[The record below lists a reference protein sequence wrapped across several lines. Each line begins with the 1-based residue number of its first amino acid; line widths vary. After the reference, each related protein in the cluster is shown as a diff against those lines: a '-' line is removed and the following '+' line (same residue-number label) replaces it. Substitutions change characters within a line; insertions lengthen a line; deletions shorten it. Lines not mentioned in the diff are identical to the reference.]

1 MPASRSTSRS
11 ASKPSGRAA
20 TRVSGERSRER
31 ILDAAERLLAERGY
45 AAAGIAA
52 ISESSGLPASS
63 IYWFFE
69 SKQDLTAAVVE
80 RSADRWI
87 TELKASAEAE
97 ASVPLSGLMQR
108 AFAQSGGKLP
118 GFLRLATLLSLELE
132 DPAILERLRALRGR
146 GHALIE
152 TALENALADR
162 GARDARRLAR
172 TLAPLAAA
180 FVEGALV
187 SEEVDPGRID
197 VERLSEDLEVALR
210 AVAAHRLTGG
220 RR

>member
-1 MPASRSTSRS
+1 MPTPRSSRRF
-11 ASKPSGRAA
+11 SGRAA

-52 ISESSGLPASS
+52 ISEVSGLPASS

-80 RSADRWI
+80 RSADRWM
-87 TELKASAEAE
+87 TELTRSGEDGG
-97 ASVPLSGLMQR
+97 SPDPLGSLLER
-108 AFAQSGGKLP
+108 AFAQSGGALP
-118 GFLRLATLLSLELE
+118 DFLRLAILLSLELE
-132 DPAILERLRALRGR
+132 DPAILERLRALRAR
-146 GHALIE
+146 GVALIE
-152 TALENALADR
+152 AALAELLEVQ
-162 GARDARRLAR
+162 GAPAARRLAR
-172 TLAPLAAA
+172 RLAPLAAA

-187 SEEVDPGRID
+187 SNELDPGRI
-197 VERLSEDLEVALR
+197 EMPRLTEDIEVAVR
-210 AVAAHRLTGG
+210 AVAAHRLEGG

>member
-1 MPASRSTSRS
+1 MPTARSSRRS
-11 ASKPSGRAA
+11 SGRAA

-52 ISESSGLPASS
+52 ISEASGLPASS

-80 RSADRWI
+80 RSADRWM
-87 TELKASAEAE
+87 TELTR
-97 ASVPLSGLMQR
+97 SGEDGGSPDLLGSLLER
-108 AFAQSGGKLP
+108 AFAQSGGALP
-118 GFLRLATLLSLELE
+118 DFLRLAILLSLELE
-132 DPAILERLRALRGR
+132 DPAILERLRALRAR
-146 GHALIE
+146 GVALIE
-152 TALENALADR
+152 TALAELLEEQ
-162 GARDARRLAR
+162 GAPAARRLAR
-172 TLAPLAAA
+172 RLAPLASA

-187 SEEVDPGRID
+187 SNELDPGRI
-197 VERLSEDLEVALR
+197 EMPRLTEDIEVAVR
-210 AVAAHRLTGG
+210 AVAAHRLEGG

>member
-1 MPASRSTSRS
+1 MPTTRSSRRS
-11 ASKPSGRAA
+11 SGRAA

-52 ISESSGLPASS
+52 ISEASGLPASS

-80 RSADRWI
+80 RSADRWM
-87 TELKASAEAE
+87 TELTTSAEDG
-97 ASVPLSGLMQR
+97 SPDPLGSLLER
-108 AFAQSGGKLP
+108 AFAQSGGALP
-118 GFLRLATLLSLELE
+118 DFLRLAILLSLELE
-132 DPAILERLRALRGR
+132 DPAILKRLRALRAR
-146 GHALIE
+146 GVALIE
-152 TALENALADR
+152 TALAELLEVLEEQ
-162 GARDARRLAR
+162 GAPAARRLAR
-172 TLAPLAAA
+172 RLAPLASA

-187 SEEVDPGRID
+187 SNELDPGRI
-197 VERLSEDLEVALR
+197 EMPRLTEDIEVAVR
-210 AVAAHRLTGG
+210 AVAAHRLEGG

>member
-1 MPASRSTSRS
+1 MPTPRSSRGS
-11 ASKPSGRAA
+11 SGRAA

-80 RSADRWI
+80 RSADRWM
-87 TELKASAEAE
+87 TELTASAEGG
-97 ASVPLSGLMQR
+97 SPDPLGSLLER
-108 AFAQSGGKLP
+108 AFAQSGGALP
-118 GFLRLATLLSLELE
+118 DFLRLAILLSLELK
-132 DPAILERLRALRGR
+132 DPAILERLRALRAR
-146 GHALIE
+146 GMALIE
-152 TALENALADR
+152 TALAELLAEQ
-162 GARDARRLAR
+162 GAPDARSLARRLA
-172 TLAPLAAA
+172 PLASA

-187 SEEVDPGRID
+187 SNELDPGRI
-197 VERLSEDLEVALR
+197 EMPRLTEDIEVAVR
-210 AVAAHRLTGG
+210 AVAAHRLEG
-220 RR
+220 RRS

>member
-1 MPASRSTSRS
+1 MPTPRSSRRF
-11 ASKPSGRAA
+11 SGRAA

-52 ISESSGLPASS
+52 ISGASGLPASS

-80 RSADRWI
+80 RSADRWM
-87 TELKASAEAE
+87 TELTTSAEDGSPDPL
-97 ASVPLSGLMQR
+97 ASLLER
-108 AFAQSGGKLP
+108 AFAQSGGALP
-118 GFLRLATLLSLELE
+118 DFLRLAILLSLELE
-132 DPAILERLRALRGR
+132 DPAILERLRALRAR
-146 GHALIE
+146 GVALIE
-152 TALENALADR
+152 AALAELLEPQ
-162 GARDARRLAR
+162 GAPAARRLAR
-172 TLAPLAAA
+172 RLAPLAAA

-187 SEEVDPGRID
+187 SNELDPGRI
-197 VERLSEDLEVALR
+197 EMPRLTEDIEVAVR
-210 AVAAHRLTGG
+210 AVAAHRLEGG

>member
-1 MPASRSTSRS
+1 DHYRMATSRSTSR
-11 ASKPSGRAA
+11 PSGRAA

-52 ISESSGLPASS
+52 ISEASGLPASS

-87 TELKASAEAE
+87 TELTASAEAE
-97 ASVPLSGLMQR
+97 ASVPLSGLMKR
-108 AFAQSGGKLP
+108 ALAQSGGKLP

-132 DPAILERLRALRGR
+132 DPAILERLRRLRGR

-152 TALENALADR
+152 TALENALSGTGVR
-162 GARDARRLAR
+162 EARRLAR

-187 SEEVDPGRID
+187 AEEVDPGRID
-197 VERLSEDLEVALR
+197 VERLAEDIEVALR
-210 AVAAHRLTGG
+210 AVAAHRLEGG